1 MIGAENISFSL
12 TEIVIIV
19 TVAGAFA
26 EVRFRARQ
34 NTKELERQAANHEAL
49 YDRVLA
55 FLMQHGERNAASDL
69 ENRTQFRPKSWAG
82 KY

>member
-1 MIGAENISFSL
+1 MIDAGQLSFSL
-12 TEIVIIV
+12 TEIIVIV
-19 TVAGAFA
+19 SVAGAFI

-69 ENRTQFRPKSWAG
+69 ETRTVFRRK
-82 KY
+82 